1 MKKITTIIFVITFI
15 INASTNA
22 QVAINTDGS
31 APDANAILDIK
42 SSTKGLLLPRSSS
55 STISLLSAKNGMI
68 MYDTT
73 YDRFRLRV
81 QSAWRD
87 VVDSRS
93 WTRNLNTT
101 DQVVYSFDSVG
112 IGTSAPGTKLHIQGV
127 NELLRL
133 GSSNPQITFYQ
144 GATAT
149 GTIYLDANDLKLAT
163 YAANNTGKVITR
175 VNGGDRFTVAPDGN
189 VGIVT
194 TDPQSRLHISSGQD
208 VGLPNTS
215 NGFLML
221 GNNTSSNLVID
232 NNEIMARNN
241 GVASDLFIQ
250 NDAGNVIFCAN
261 ELGGV
266 GIGVN
271 AGTSIPAG
279 YLFAVDGK
287 MIAEEL
293 KVQLSGSWP
302 DYVFKNDYQLKN
314 YDALRSFIKIN
325 NHLPNIPAAS
335 EVEKNG
341 IEVGDMQ
348 KRMIEKIEELTLYV
362 LDLENRI
369 KAMEKE
375 KKN

>member
-1 MKKITTIIFVITFI
+1 MKKITTIIFVLTFI
-15 INASTNA
+15 INGTTNA

-81 QSAWRD
+81 QNAWRD

-93 WTRNLNTT
+93 WTRNITAT
-101 DQVVYSFDSVG
+101 DQVVSTFDSVG
-112 IGTSAPGTKLHIQGV
+112 IGTNTPGTKLHIQGV

-133 GSSNPQITFYQ
+133 GTSNPQITFYQ
-144 GATAT
+144 GGTAT

-208 VGLPNTS
+208 VGLPNTN
-215 NGFLML
+215 NGFVML
-221 GNNTSSNLVID
+221 GNNTASNLVID

-241 GVASDLFIQ
+241 GAASDLFIQ
-250 NDAGNVIFCAN
+250 NDAGNVILCAS

-266 GIGVN
+266 GIGIN
-271 AGTSIPAG
+271 AGTSIPVG

-314 YDALRSFIKIN
+314 YDALRSFIKTN

-348 KRMIEKIEELTLYV
+348 KRMMEKIEELTLYV

-369 KAMEKE
+369 KAMEKG